1 MRLLGIDLGTSSVK
15 VAVLNAD
22 TGSCVAS
29 AQYPDTENPIL
40 SLQQGWAEQSPEE
53 WWQQVIAAI
62 QRVLQNPNCKGHDIA
77 AIGIAYQ
84 MHGLVCVDGDGKPV
98 RNSIIWCD
106 SRAVPYGEK
115 AFQKIGPAK
124 ALEHLLNSPG
134 NFTAAKLAW
143 VKENEPE
150 NFKKI
155 RHVMLPGDYIA
166 YRLTNCFTTTPSA
179 LSEGV
184 FWDFRNE
191 QLSGD
196 VMDAFGFDPQWIPE
210 QKPVFSV
217 HGILSK
223 EAALLT
229 GLKEGTPVTYKA
241 GDQPNNAFS
250 LNVLNPGEMA
260 ATAGTSGVVYGVMD
274 KVNYDPASRVNNF
287 LHVNH
292 RSDAKRIG
300 VLLCVNGTGILNSWL
315 RKNVFQDA
323 SYDNINKMAAA
334 ISPGADQLLC
344 YPFGN
349 GAERILGNQEP
360 GASFK
365 KLNFNRH
372 TSAHIARSA
381 QEGIVFALK
390 YGIEVMMEMGL
401 SVNTVRAGHANLFL
415 SPVFREVFASVI
427 PCKVELYNTDG
438 AMGAARAA
446 GWGAGVFSSIQEC
459 FRGMECTQVIE
470 PVKELV
476 DEYGSLYSEWKS
488 NLPS

>member
-1 MRLLGIDLGTSSVK
+1 
-15 VAVLNAD
+15 
-22 TGSCVAS
+22 
-29 AQYPDTENPIL
+29 
-40 SLQQGWAEQSPEE
+40 
-53 WWQQVIAAI
+53 
-62 QRVLQNPNCKGHDIA
+62 
-77 AIGIAYQ
+77 
-84 MHGLVCVDGDGKPV
+84 
-98 RNSIIWCD
+98 
-106 SRAVPYGEK
+106 
-115 AFQKIGPAK
+115 
-124 ALEHLLNSPG
+124 
-134 NFTAAKLAW
+134 
-143 VKENEPE
+143 
-150 NFKKI
+150 
-155 RHVMLPGDYIA
+155 
-166 YRLTNCFTTTPSA
+166 
-179 LSEGV
+179 
-184 FWDFRNE
+184 
-191 QLSGD
+191 
-196 VMDAFGFDPQWIPE
+196 
-210 QKPVFSV
+210 
-217 HGILSK
+217 
-223 EAALLT
+223 
-229 GLKEGTPVTYKA
+229 
-241 GDQPNNAFS
+241 
-250 LNVLNPGEMA
+250 MA

-292 RSDAKRIG
+292 RSDAKRLG